1 MNQLG
6 FSSKEKRGFFFFF
19 FLTKFIDTLSG
30 EITSR
35 GKICIITEKRQIDTN
50 YQFAVCVKFL

>member
-6 FSSKEKRGFFFFF
+6 FSSKEKRVFFVF